1 MEIFTKKMW
10 VKIRIL
16 ELNLKINKKI
26 FFVQKLRIVKTFIIN
41 FLSFFLFIAKKILLN
56 L

>member
-16 ELNLKINKKI
+16 ELNLKINKKY
-26 FFVQKLRIVKTFIIN
+26 FC
-41 FLSFFLFIAKKILLN
+41 AKIKN
-56 L
+56 